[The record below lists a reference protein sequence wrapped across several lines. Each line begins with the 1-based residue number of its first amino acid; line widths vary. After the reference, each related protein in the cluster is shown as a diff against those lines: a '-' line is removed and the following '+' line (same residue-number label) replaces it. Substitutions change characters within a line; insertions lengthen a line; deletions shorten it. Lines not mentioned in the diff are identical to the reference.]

1 MEGQSLFGERVGAV
15 SPRMLKV
22 LAAVVWLIGGGILMT
37 KGSELL
43 LEAADLQPGSLWTW
57 VGFPVGLLLGA
68 LKGVALF
75 GPSCR
80 KNLSRIDQLES
91 PRIWRFFSP
100 RFFLALLLMIAAGAS
115 LSRIAHGRLSLL
127 VLVGILDLS
136 IASALLIS
144 FPIYLKSLQSN
155 QS

>member
-1 MEGQSLFGERVGAV
+1 MEGQSLFGERVGAA

-22 LAAVVWLIGGGILMT
+22 LAAVVWLIGGGILLI
-37 KGSELL
+37 KGSGLL
-43 LEAADLQPGSLWTW
+43 LEAAEMQPGSLWPW
-57 VGFPVGLLLGA
+57 VGFPVGLLLGG
-68 LKGVALF
+68 LKGAALF

-80 KNLSRIDQLES
+80 NNLSRIDLLES
-91 PRIWRFFSP
+91 PRIWQFFSP
-100 RFFLALLLMIAAGAS
+100 RFFLALLLMITAGAS
-115 LSRIAHGRLSLL
+115 LSRIAHGHVSLL

-144 FPIYLKSLQSN
+144 FPIYLRSTQSN